1 MFSQQHFLLRILKPE
16 HLKKV
21 LSHADSKEDYSL
33 GEELT
38 GAITSFKSF
47 AKTGV
52 KKRTKA
58 MVKFSDGRKTMVPRR
73 FFKGAS
79 PIESYKIGDSI
90 TLRKKGFDDELDQT
104 IWEVL

>member
-1 MFSQQHFLLRILKPE
+1 
-16 HLKKV
+16 
-21 LSHADSKEDYSL
+21 
-33 GEELT
+33 
-38 GAITSFKSF
+38 
-47 AKTGV
+47 
-52 KKRTKA
+52 